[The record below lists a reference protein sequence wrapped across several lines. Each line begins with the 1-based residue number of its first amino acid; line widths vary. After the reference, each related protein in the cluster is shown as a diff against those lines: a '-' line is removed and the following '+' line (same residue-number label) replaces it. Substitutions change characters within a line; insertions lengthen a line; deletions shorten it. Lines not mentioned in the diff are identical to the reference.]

1 MFGAP
6 AWLLIF
12 PVLLFLVFVHELG
25 HFVTAKLFGIKV
37 TEFGFGFPP
46 RIFGIRRGETVYSVN
61 WLPLGGFVKMVG
73 EEDPTEPR
81 SFARQPPG
89 KRAVVLVAG
98 SFMNLVVPVVIFT
111 VLLMLPHD
119 TLVGGNVMIGTVA
132 PGSPAQE
139 AGLRAGD
146 TILQVNGENVS
157 SPGELVDRVKSSL
170 DVPTELT
177 VRRGAMISGLG
188 SSPEFAVNEVV
199 TLVPRAEPPRYR
211 VVEQVADPA
220 TEVSAADARRYDL
233 DLEVGDTMVQGPV
246 GVTIGLVN
254 PRIESTTDP
263 IWAAVPRSFT
273 TIWDVLVFTK
283 NGLSE
288 GLSTGTNPGLAG
300 PVGIAQATGEIV
312 DELGIMWVLQL
323 TALLSISL
331 GIINILPIPALDGGR
346 LTFVVLEWVRGG
358 KRVSPK
364 REGLVHLVGFVLIIG
379 LVLMIS
385 YYDVIRLLNGESI
398 LP

>member
-6 AWLLIF
+6 SWLLIF
-12 PVLLFLVFVHELG
+12 PVLLFLIFVHELG
-25 HFVTAKLFGIKV
+25 HFVMAKVYGIKV

-46 RIFGIRRGETVYSVN
+46 RIFGIQRGETIYSIN
-61 WLPLGGFVKMVG
+61 LLPLGGFVKMVG

-81 SFARQPPG
+81 SFARQRPG
-89 KRAVVLVAG
+89 KRAVVLIAG

-111 VLLMLPHD
+111 VLFVLPHD
-119 TLVGGNVMIGTVA
+119 TLVGGSVMISAVA
-132 PGSPAQE
+132 PKSPAQE
-139 AGLRAGD
+139 AGLRSGD

-157 SPGELVDRVKSSL
+157 TPAELVDRVKSL
-170 DVPTELT
+170 RGVPTELT

-188 SSPEFAVNEVV
+188 SSPEFSVNEMVI
-199 TLVPRAEPPRYR
+199 LVPRLEPPRFK
-211 VVEQVADPA
+211 VVEQVDDPRS
-220 TEVSAADARRYDL
+220 EISVEEARRYDF
-233 DLEVGDTMVQGPV
+233 DLEAGDTMVQGPV

-254 PRIESTTDP
+254 ARIEQTTDP
-263 IWAAVPRSFT
+263 IWVAFPKSFT

-283 NGLSE
+283 TGLTE
-288 GLSTGTNPGLAG
+288 GLSTGTNPGVAG

-346 LTFVVLEWVRGG
+346 LAFVVLEWIRGG
-358 KRVSPK
+358 KRISPQ
-364 REGLVHLVGFVLIIG
+364 REGLVHLAGFVLIIG